1 MTEKISVPIK
11 GSKLGQKKLISSK
24 KPTKNKKLKG
34 KKKLIDISNQI
45 TLEFKYED
53 FEEETESFFP
63 QIYREESKITID
75 NVNLLDQSHLR
86 FLINPNSD
94 IINHYTSYK
103 QKNFKNISWKD
114 IELIYFYCNEDYKC
128 PICLES
134 KLCCPVISKCGHVF
148 CYPCIISFLNYFK
161 NLDDNKN
168 NNKIPNC
175 PLCKEKFK
183 INSDEDCFKIC
194 QKIGNKSYN
203 IDKNMKFNLILRDK
217 KSQTLF
223 NLIYDPVLSNWENNF
238 RYKMRDIPE
247 KNEKE
252 FNFSRIFLAND
263 EIMKKILNEYKS
275 DLDQLKKEFDSTSDE
290 LRKISINQCIN
301 KIDYLLSNNK
311 YEKKPKGENKTNL
324 LKTFKKNINGEN
336 SSEESDDLKVDI
348 DYRKY
353 SLFYQEE
360 NGDIYYL
367 DPLIMEI
374 LISEYGDYNSLP
386 TEIEGKILDISMFQ
400 VTPEFKCKYKYL
412 NHLRIGSI
420 INFVEI
426 DVNDLISSST
436 KKKFSEKLKE
446 RNRMRNL
453 LKNQEKN
460 YELFLSKKNS
470 KISEDE
476 NNLELNSTSSDSKK
490 SLGKNMGLLFFGT
503 DEELGKNQNEKKDD
517 NINIKNKMEN
527 KLALLFLEKEKED
540 KEKEVK
546 EKNNKNKNNNIN
558 EKIMEKGGKNKKKN
572 KKNKKGGNKG
582 KKKNVKEMVFNSE
595 SCANFSESDY

>member
-11 GSKLGQKKLISSK
+11 DSKFVQKKLITSK
-24 KPTKNKKLKG
+24 KSTTKKKLKG
-34 KKKLIDISNQI
+34 KKHLIDISNQI

-63 QIYREESKITID
+63 QIYREENTITID

-86 FLINPNSD
+86 FLVNPNSE
-94 IINHYTSYK
+94 IIDHYTSYK
-103 QKNFKNISWKD
+103 QKDFKNISWKD
-114 IELIYFYCNEDYKC
+114 IELIYFYCNENYKC

-134 KLCCPVISKCGHVF
+134 NLCCPVISKCGHVF
-148 CYPCIISFLNYFK
+148 CYPCILSFLNYFK

-175 PLCKEKFK
+175 PLCKEKFE

-194 QKIGNKSYN
+194 QKIENKGYN

-252 FNFSRIFLAND
+252 FNFSRIFLANE

-275 DLDQLKKEFDSTSDE
+275 DLNKLKKEFDSTSDD
-290 LRKISINQCIN
+290 LKKISINQCIN
-301 KIDYLLSNNK
+301 KVDSFISKSK
-311 YEKKPKGENKTNL
+311 YENKTKEKDKTNL
-324 LKTFKKNINGEN
+324 IKNYKKNINEEN
-336 SSEESDDLKVDI
+336 SSEESDDLKIDI
-348 DYRKY
+348 DYKKY

-374 LISEYGDYNSLP
+374 LLSEYGDYNSLP
-386 TEIEGKILDISMFQ
+386 TEIEGNILDISMFQ
-400 VTPEFKCKYKYL
+400 VTPEFKSKYKYL

-426 DVNDLISSST
+426 DINELISSST
-436 KKKFSEKLKE
+436 KAKFSEKLKE

-470 KISEDE
+470 KILEDE
-476 NNLELNSTSSDSKK
+476 NNLELKSTSSDSKK

-503 DEELGKNQNEKKDD
+503 DEELGKNQNEKKVD
-517 NINIKNKMEN
+517 NVNIKEKKEN
-527 KLALLFLEKEKED
+527 KLTLLFLEKENEEKEKED
-540 KEKEVK
+540 KEK
-546 EKNNKNKNNNIN
+546 NKINNNIS
-558 EKIMEKGGKNKKKN
+558 EKIIEKGGKNKKKN
-572 KKNKKGGNKG
+572 KKNKKGGKKG
-582 KKKNVKEMVFNSE
+582 KKNNVKEMVFNSE
-595 SCANFSESDY
+595 SCENFSESDY